1 MTLQEQIRANRRR
14 TAVVFLGFA
23 VLILA
28 FVAIIGGAYSPGL
41 AGVLGIFMI
50 GYGLISYFASGRII
64 AAVSHAK
71 PVTKQDQPRVYR
83 LLENVAIAAG
93 LPQTPDLYLID
104 DSSPNAFAAG
114 RDPKHAYVAVTSGL
128 LALMDDRE
136 LEGVL
141 AHEVGHI
148 RNRDVKLMSIAAVL
162 VGAIALAAD
171 MLMRITIFGGS
182 DSREGGLGALGVA
195 AGLIAAVLAPIG
207 ASLLQMSLS
216 RRREYLADAAAV
228 EFTGDA
234 EGLAL
239 ALAALRDDH
248 QPLQARDAGDGASL
262 HRVAAARPQGPALEP
277 GRHVRHAPAARG
289 PDRDAREDRRL
300 HAPRRR
306 AGRRRADPGRS
317 RPSRRRPPAVP
328 TPSTASRI
336 RADSRAPAVGP
347 GTVPGTDPGTAPG
360 TVPGTVPGTRRPGPR
375 RVTNPSTRS
384 RNARGSPTAARLL
397 RYRLRHRAGVVP
409 VSAPELSSRRWWR
422 SRPRRPS
429 APPRDRRR
437 AGSRPP
443 PATRRPAT
451 RSGRARRSAPTSA
464 ARRAARRRSAAPG

>member
-50 GYGLISYFASGRII
+50 GYGLISYYASGRII

-248 QPLQARDAGDGASL
+248 QPLKHVTRATAHLYIESPLRDHKGLRSSL
-262 HRVAAARPQGPALEP
+262 GGMFDTHPPLEDRIATLEKIGGFTLPAA
-277 GRHVRHAPAARG
+277 APAAQG
-289 PDRDAREDRRL
+289 
-300 HAPRRR
+300 
-306 AGRRRADPGRS
+306 
-317 RPSRRRPPAVP
+317 
-328 TPSTASRI
+328 
-336 RADSRAPAVGP
+336 
-347 GTVPGTDPGTAPG
+347 
-360 TVPGTVPGTRRPGPR
+360 
-375 RVTNPSTRS
+375 
-384 RNARGSPTAARLL
+384 
-397 RYRLRHRAGVVP
+397 
-409 VSAPELSSRRWWR
+409 
-422 SRPRRPS
+422 
-429 APPRDRRR
+429 
-437 AGSRPP
+437 
-443 PATRRPAT
+443 
-451 RSGRARRSAPTSA
+451 
-464 ARRAARRRSAAPG
+464 